1 MLSSNSCSK
10 QVLLNEHRIIARS
23 QDFKSGDPDLRKG
36 LEGTRQGPRGQP
48 SQQTIDLLSGCGNK
62 LENQPKLKMVFK
74 SEDSCVSGPRASTG

>member
-36 LEGTRQGPRGQP
+36 LEGTRQEQVNRPLIF
-48 SQQTIDLLSGCGNK
+48 SLDVVTN
-62 LENQPKLKMVFK
+62 
-74 SEDSCVSGPRASTG
+74 